1 MAVQCSAVRCSGPW
15 CCTCTCACTAP
26 ARERRTGCVSEL
38 ILLPFYPVLQGLG
51 VAPCD
56 LNFLLD
62 GLLVHVGHATLE
74 LPGGE
79 GGVSR
84 RARERKR
91 RGRQIQGASRRER
104 SWGHRGDGGQR
115 QRSVG
120 GEAAMATGARGAAA
134 IACAGRRWGGGRRVW
149 WWRVQRTEDEV
160 RYADGRLASPRDTRT
175 DTRWDQRKS
184 CWLPGYG
191 NNAICCAADEQM
203 RG

>member
-1 MAVQCSAVRCSGPW
+1 MDSWFMSAMLLWSYRGVREMCRGGRASESGE
-15 CCTCTCACTAP
+15 A
-26 ARERRTGCVSEL
+26 GK
-38 ILLPFYPVLQGLG
+38 
-51 VAPCD
+51 
-56 LNFLLD
+56 
-62 GLLVHVGHATLE
+62 
-74 LPGGE
+74 
-79 GGVSR
+79 SR
-84 RARERKR
+84 
-91 RGRQIQGASRRER
+91 GPRRER